1 MAKDNRRKPRKALKA
16 TAFVYTM
23 DGWPVGE
30 CKTLDVSETGA
41 KLIWT
46 SPDDIPPEF
55 LLSLSPN
62 GKVRRHCQIKWREA
76 DKIGV
81 RFVLE

>member
-1 MAKDNRRKPRKALKA
+1 MPKDNRRKSRKALKT
-16 TAFVYTM
+16 TAFVYTI

-46 SPDDIPPEF
+46 SPDDVPPEF

-62 GKVRRHCQIKWREA
+62 GRVRRRCQIKWREA